1 MSTRKGGLGR
11 NLDSLIPTPIK
22 LSGIETPI
30 ADRGEVDIAL
40 IQPNPKQPRTI
51 FDEEALK
58 ELSSSIK
65 EIGILQPPVVRRI
78 SGGRYELIMGER
90 RLRAAKI
97 AGLSKISV
105 IIRETNDTELLREAL
120 VENIHRSNLNSL
132 EEAAAYNQM
141 LTDFGLTHDEL
152 ASKLGK
158 SRPVITNTLRL
169 LNLPTSVQ
177 KRLAAGT
184 LSMGHARALLGLSDP
199 VEIERIATKIINEGL
214 SVRAT
219 EELISQSAPT
229 KKKRGGRP
237 GSRHGK
243 FQELE
248 ERIENV
254 LDTRVSIKGGASG
267 GKIQIEFADSEDLR
281 RITEVITGK

>member
-1 MSTRKGGLGR
+1 ML
-11 NLDSLIPTPIK
+11 
-22 LSGIETPI
+22 
-30 ADRGEVDIAL
+30 
-40 IQPNPKQPRTI
+40 
-51 FDEEALK
+51 F
-58 ELSSSIK
+58 
-65 EIGILQPPVVRRI
+65 
-78 SGGRYELIMGER
+78 
-90 RLRAAKI
+90 
-97 AGLSKISV
+97 
-105 IIRETNDTELLREAL
+105 
-120 VENIHRSNLNSL
+120 RS
-132 EEAAAYNQM
+132 
-141 LTDFGLTHDEL
+141 
-152 ASKLGK
+152 
-158 SRPVITNTLRL
+158 L
-169 LNLPTSVQ
+169 LNLPTAVQ

-229 KKKRGGRP
+229 KKKNGGRP